1 MIQVPLMKTINFAT
15 KADISD
21 RFYSGNIRE
30 IVNTFSYSCE
40 KMCMHKLCSSGT
52 KIRKLN
58 NSLRF
63 RAPYGIILRVMF
75 SEKVPEVV
83 VYFCQKCYD
92 ACIF

>member
-30 IVNTFSYSCE
+30 IVNTSSYSCE
-40 KMCMHKLCSSGT
+40 KMCMHKLCSSGK
-52 KIRKLN
+52 KIRILN
-58 NSLRF
+58 NSLRLG
-63 RAPYGIILRVMF
+63 APYGIILF
-75 SEKVPEVV
+75 SEKVPKVV

>member
-1 MIQVPLMKTINFAT
+1 MIQGPLMKIINFTT
-15 KADISD
+15 KANISD

-40 KMCMHKLCSSGT
+40 KLCMHKFCSSG
-52 KIRKLN
+52 KKRELN

-63 RAPYGIILRVMF
+63 RAPYGIILRAMF
-75 SEKVPEVV
+75 SEKVPEVI